1 MRASKSS
8 ISEQL
13 SAFGSRVAALPGARS
28 ETRPRAR
35 SANDPSLCLGS
46 SLCPPG
52 TGLDLG
58 TEAMNLLKSE
68 FLSPLG
74 PLGLSHAFPSR
85 PGEGTRAVLLV
96 PPGLCAT
103 GTALNVFLRV
113 RGQEKTILASPGPVS
128 EPEQLPEPR
137 RPALCPVPCAPCPAL
152 CHCHPAPPALQHPLP
167 LPLFFIHFLFF
178 LHFLHTKQ
186 VRSSQEGL
194 LEVRE

>member
-58 TEAMNLLKSE
+58 TEALNLLKSE

-137 RPALCPVPCAPCPAL
+137 CPALCPVPRALPCATVTLRPRPCSTHCPCPCFL
-152 CHCHPAPPALQHPLP
+152 FIFSF
-167 LPLFFIHFLFF
+167 FFIFF
-178 LHFLHTKQ
+178 TQ
-186 VRSSQEGL
+186 SRSEAAKRGCW
-194 LEVRE
+194 R